1 MLDWLK
7 SLFRMPQPAGP
18 PVTLRKFA
26 LTDRLVSSDG
36 VTVEPD
42 AWRIEAT
49 GDRTFLLFQVP
60 QPGVDQCMLTYR
72 VQLKTSAVRGGVY
85 LEMWCVFGGN
95 EYFSKDFPHKAKGT
109 NDWASYQTPFYLKQ
123 GQFPDMVKL
132 NLTFEGPGT
141 VWLKDVELLK
151 TPLA

>member
-7 SLFRMPQPAGP
+7 KLLRVPQPSGP
-18 PVTLRKFA
+18 AVTLRNFA
-26 LTDRLVSSDG
+26 LTDRLVSTDS
-36 VTVEPD
+36 VTLEAE
-42 AWRIEAT
+42 AWKLEAT
-49 GDRTFLLFQVP
+49 GGRTFLLFQVP

-72 VQLKTSAVRGGVY
+72 VQMKTSAVRDGVY

-95 EYFSKDFPHKAKGT
+95 EYFSKGLHHKAKGT

-123 GQFPDMVKL
+123 GQFPDLIKL
-132 NLTFEGPGT
+132 NLVFEGPGT
-141 VWLKDVELLK
+141 VWLKDIELLK